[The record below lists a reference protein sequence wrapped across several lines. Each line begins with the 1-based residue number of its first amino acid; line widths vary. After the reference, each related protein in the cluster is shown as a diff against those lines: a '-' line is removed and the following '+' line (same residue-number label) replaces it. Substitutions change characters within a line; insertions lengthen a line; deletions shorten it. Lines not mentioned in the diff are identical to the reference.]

1 MTWAGPRV
9 YWAMAQDGVIT
20 PWLAHRDP
28 ETGVPTR
35 AILFQTLW
43 ASALIISGTFEQ
55 LVIYSGL
62 VLAFF
67 MGLTL
72 SAIFPLR
79 SKGQDLRPVYCSPW
93 YPVLPALL
101 VVGATLVVGSSFV
114 QRPVEAFYGAVTVA
128 AGLPFYFYWQQK
140 NAQTRQQKPQ

>member
-35 AILFQTLW
+35 AILSQTLW

-55 LVIYSGL
+55 LIIYSGM
-62 VLAFF
+62 VLALF

-79 SKGQDLRPVYCSPW
+79 SRSRESSPAYRSPW
-93 YPVLPALL
+93 YPLLPALL
-101 VVGATLVVGSSFV
+101 VCGATLVVGSSSV
-114 QRPVEAFYGAVTVA
+114 QRPVEALYGVA
-128 AGLPFYFYWQQK
+128 TIMAGLPFYFYWK
-140 NAQTRQQKPQ
+140 RTNARTGQE

>member
-1 MTWAGPRV
+1 
-9 YWAMAQDGVIT
+9 MAQDGVIT
-20 PWLAHRDP
+20 PWLAHRHP

-79 SKGQDLRPVYCSPW
+79 ARSQDALPAYRSPW

-101 VVGATLVVGSSFV
+101 VAGAMLVVGSSLV
-114 QRPVEAFYGAVTVA
+114 QRPVEALYGAATVA
-128 AGLPFYFYWQQK
+128 LGLPFYFYW
-140 NAQTRQQKPQ
+140 RRRSD